1 MSGREQW
8 YADAYGQLLV
18 TEHGLRLVVRQFDG
32 CARYLVVRTSLEGDK
47 YGDILLA
54 SGTELNVNAAMTA
67 ARRTASRIQSI
78 LAKHPKI
85 MTSAEGTSA

>member
-54 SGTELNVNAAMTA
+54 SGTELNVNAAMRLREERPVAFNRSWLSTP
-67 ARRTASRIQSI
+67 R
-78 LAKHPKI
+78 L
-85 MTSAEGTSA
+85 